1 MENYLE
7 LMNTTLT
14 YLFDKYQKNIDNPGV
29 LLSGGIDS
37 STIVQLMNKHFK
49 KCTILS
55 FGTNKTKDK
64 PYVELFCKKN
74 DQDFVW
80 LEIDK
85 ENVLANKKT
94 VIELLEINNIDTNTM
109 QISLATGY
117 FLIFKKAHELGIKTI
132 FTGQGPDILL
142 GGYNMYKQIN
152 IEEVNNK
159 IASDLPLLEV
169 DGKRDNAMANYFGI
183 KLINPYLEKEFIEL
197 SLKIPG
203 QYKIKNNIEKYI
215 LRKFAEKIGV
225 PKEIVDRP
233 KKAFQYSTGIQNLYK
248 SLD

>member
-7 LMNTTLT
+7 LMNTTIT
-14 YLFDKYQKNIDNPGV
+14 HLFDKYQKDIDNPGV

-37 STIVQLMNKHFK
+37 STITQLVNKYFK
-49 KCTILS
+49 KNTILS

-64 PYVELFCKKN
+64 PFVELFCRKN
-74 DQDFVW
+74 NQDFIW

-85 ENVLANKKT
+85 ENISANKKI
-94 VIELLEINNIDTNTM
+94 VIELLNENNIDTNTM

-117 FLIFKKAHELGIKTI
+117 FLIFKKAHDLGIKTI

-142 GGYNMYKQIN
+142 GGYNMYKKIN
-152 IEEVNNK
+152 VEDINAKIEK
-159 IASDLPLLEV
+159 DLPLLEV
-169 DGKRDNAMANYFGI
+169 DGNRDNAMANYFGI

-248 SLD
+248 SLN